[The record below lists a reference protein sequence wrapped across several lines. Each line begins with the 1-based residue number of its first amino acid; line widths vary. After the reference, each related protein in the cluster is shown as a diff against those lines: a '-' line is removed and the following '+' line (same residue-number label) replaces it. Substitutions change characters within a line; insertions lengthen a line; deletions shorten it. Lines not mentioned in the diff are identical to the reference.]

1 MIIGRLIGVTWCCT
15 VLAALPVRAE
25 VTPDASLADAYR
37 RAADYLQFRVPT
49 WLTHHETWAAAWSD
63 DGRRFAWRTVGPAG
77 EYWRVGDAETGAVA
91 QSGNQPDFTVPRQP
105 EINLSPRGDA
115 GIGLEQFN
123 LWRVDNSG
131 TRSALTTDGREERC
145 YAAQYAF
152 GVIDNWERE
161 ALHGPMRPAR
171 GVWSP
176 DGRWFATWRYDHGHA
191 QHQYYWRAVGDQ
203 GYGGRPE
210 FVAQA
215 APYPGDEHNAFAE
228 LVLVDTDAGSVR
240 VVAEIKFRTLVDPV
254 AAGLL
259 QWSADSRAVY
269 YLDEGRGLR
278 EVTLKRLD
286 LADDSITSLYQERSD
301 TYLMLSGSRH
311 PAIWSV
317 LDGGRSLLW
326 FSERDGWGN
335 LYRID
340 LAGGKVRNA
349 ITRGAGVVR
358 QLVRVDEKA
367 GWVYFL
373 ANGREPGVDPYFR
386 QFYRARLD
394 GRRMQLLTP
403 EPADHL
409 VSLPIQG
416 NMFLDVQSA
425 GLGAAPKTVL
435 RALDGGGVRA
445 TVAEM
450 DFAPLQARGW
460 RAPER
465 IRVRDADDRYDVYAS
480 VFRPGNYDP
489 ARSYPVLDFI
499 YGLASLAETPYTFP
513 PGADHELG
521 TYYWRAQSVAEVG
534 FVVIMLDAPGTPM
547 RGHEYARQS
556 YGAGHVDATLRHHV
570 AAIRQLAARDA
581 SLDLERVGIFGHS
594 GGGFTSTRAMLFYPD
609 FFKVAV
615 SSAGSHDLVRM
626 YGPEWGDRYIGPF
639 ESNKDVYAR
648 LCNAHYAD
656 RLRGRLLLAHGEA
669 DSEVT
674 ITMTQQLVHALIAA
688 NKDFD
693 QLYIPNA
700 DHDMSNHPY
709 FIRKRWDYFV
719 THLLGHAPPADF
731 QIDP

>member
-1 MIIGRLIGVTWCCT
+1 MHRTISQSAGWFLFALATAAPVTAGDD
-15 VLAALPVRAE
+15 LAA
-25 VTPDASLADAYR
+25 AYR
-37 RAADYLQFRVPT
+37 CAADYLQFRVPK

-63 DGRRFAWRTVGPAG
+63 DGRRFAWRSVGPAG
-77 EYWRVGDAETGAVA
+77 EQWQLGDAGTGKVTRSET
-91 QSGNQPDFTVPRQP
+91 QPAFAVPRHAN
-105 EINLSPRGDA
+105 INLSPRGDT

-123 LWRVDNSG
+123 LWRVDGDG
-131 TRSALTTDGREERC
+131 TRHALTTDGREERC
-145 YAAQYAF
+145 YSAQYAF
-152 GVIDNWERE
+152 GVIENWERQ

-191 QHQYYWRAVGDQ
+191 RPQYYWRAVGAE

-210 FVAQA
+210 FVAQP
-215 APYPGDEHNAFAE
+215 APYPGDAHDAFAE
-228 LVLVDTDAGSVR
+228 LVLVDMDAGSVR
-240 VVAEIKFRTLVDPV
+240 VVADITFRTLVDPV

-259 QWSADSRAVY
+259 QWSADSSALY
-269 YLDEGRGLR
+269 FLEEGRGLR

-286 LADDSITSLYQERSD
+286 LDDGSITSLYQERSD
-301 TYLMLSGSRH
+301 TYLMLSGSRY
-311 PAIWSV
+311 PAIWAV
-317 LDGGRSLLW
+317 LDRGRSLLW
-326 FSERDGWGN
+326 YSERDGWGN
-335 LYRID
+335 LYRIN
-340 LAGGKVRNA
+340 LANGKARNA
-349 ITRGAGVVR
+349 ITQGPGVVR
-358 QLVRVDEKA
+358 QLVRLDEAA

-394 GRRMQLLTP
+394 GRRVQLLTP

-409 VSLPIQG
+409 VSLPPQG
-416 NMFLDVQSA
+416 DAFLDVQSA

-435 RALDGGGVRA
+435 RTLHSGEFRA
-445 TVAEM
+445 TIAEV
-450 DFAPLQARGW
+450 DFAPLRARGW
-460 RAPER
+460 RPPER
-465 IRVRDADDRYDVYAS
+465 LRVRDADDRYDVYVS
-480 VFRPGNYDP
+480 VFRPGDYDP

-499 YGLASLAETPYTFP
+499 YGLSSLAETPYTFP

-534 FVVIMLDAPGTPM
+534 FVVVMLDAPGTPL
-547 RGHEYARQS
+547 RGYEYARQS
-556 YGAGHVDATLRHHV
+556 YGAGHVDSTLRHHV
-570 AAIRQLAARDA
+570 AAIRQLAARDK

-626 YGPEWGDRYIGPF
+626 YGPEWGDRYIGPY
-639 ESNKDVYAR
+639 ESNRDVYEQ

-656 RLRGRLLLAHGEA
+656 RLRGKLLLAHGEA

-674 ITMTQQLVHALIAA
+674 IAMTQQLVHAFIAA
-688 NKDFD
+688 NKDID

-719 THLLGHAPPADF
+719 THLLGRTPPADF
-731 QIDP
+731 RVEP